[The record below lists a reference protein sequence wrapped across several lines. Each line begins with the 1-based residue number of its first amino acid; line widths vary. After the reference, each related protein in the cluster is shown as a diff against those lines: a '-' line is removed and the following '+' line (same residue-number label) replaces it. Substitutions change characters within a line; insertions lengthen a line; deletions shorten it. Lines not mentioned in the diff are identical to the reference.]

1 MREKK
6 FTKILKKFK
15 MICKNGR
22 KSECK
27 GNKPIITKSQISK
40 CQNDKMPN
48 TNWRNFKLKN
58 FIIRRISVWD
68 LNI

>member
-27 GNKPIITKSQISK
+27 GNYPIITKSQISK
-40 CQNDKMPN
+40 CQNDKMPQDKMP
-48 TNWRNFKLKN
+48 TLKY
-58 FIIRRISVWD
+58 
-68 LNI
+68 